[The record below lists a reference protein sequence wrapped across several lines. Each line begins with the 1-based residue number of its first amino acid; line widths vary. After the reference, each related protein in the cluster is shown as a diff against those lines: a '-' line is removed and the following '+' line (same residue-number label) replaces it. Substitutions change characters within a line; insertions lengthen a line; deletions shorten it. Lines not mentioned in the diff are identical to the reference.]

1 MESCTFKDG
10 AIKIDMTVT
19 FSRAHLD
26 IMTKNGLQKKWLRR
40 PHCDLGGLEL
50 VETRDTGVFYLMVTI
65 CAEDY
70 REGSANVSLKNPW
83 ILPVRFVYKSPG
95 RLHLLCPIPSNWH
108 LLGRVQRG
116 RRVTNEE
123 AQLYAAQIVC
133 AVESLHEMGIVGL
146 LSSENVLLDVFGNIR
161 VITPRLF
168 THDQSY
174 CVGQLA
180 YTAPEVL
187 SGDIPSQSA
196 DWWILGGFI
205 YEILT
210 GLPPFYHQDRAER
223 DRKILMEELNMPTYL
238 QGATADILL
247 CLLNKNPTQRL
258 GGAHGVSE
266 IKKHDFFL
274 GIDWQHPNGGC
285 SKICPFQ
292 PHDTRNI
299 FSNSPSRTPNGSNT
313 GPSRTSLPRK
323 IRESKGYLLEEYDFG
338 PWVNGPNPER
348 IIGRPRR
355 SSDIFNPVLSEAMQ
369 QVPLSP
375 DQAAA
380 KALQADSEREG
391 CDTEAVMARLKAALQ
406 TKQSSEKVADI
417 LDSCVSGVLET
428 VLKSPILLVNNT
440 PIGAIAPEILTCD
453 VPITA
458 LEWMVELGRADLVL
472 LLLDRGADP
481 NCTFDETYGP
491 ALTRAARERRTQ
503 LVNILA
509 PKTSRILALRTLC
522 LAVEQRD
529 IPTITSLLSG
539 GVPCNFDAA
548 DHLLPPPLTSRYDW
562 YHGEDFQRAP
572 EPTFNLSP
580 IARATRHGDVA
591 MVRLLLSHGADPNT
605 AYHSMLSLKPDWHAT
620 WQEATERNDSW
631 NRGFSCGWVVQLAMQ
646 LGYRDV
652 VDALLEGGA
661 KIGLLNPEWPVP
673 NHCCPMVPR
682 SIYLHVMAGLEGS
695 CQRRSLIREGC

>member
-1 MESCTFKDG
+1 MSPAFNYQEVLRRAEQDERNAPVPCQWPDTLTSTPAAHSNDPVQSPSVSADQVEYGILCLELQSLLSNVHGQWRPRVILEHGGSHTEFDLRKWPILGFGAGSGWSRPAATLKADISLMAQPCDAVLHLVFECHVDSNQSPGKDAVMDLGSISLGPFVEPCTRRMESCTFKDG
-10 AIKIDMTVT
+10 AIKINMTVT
-19 FSRAHLD
+19 FSRAYLD
-26 IMTKNGLQKKWLRR
+26 IMTKNGLQKKWLRQ

-50 VETRDTGVFYLMVTI
+50 VDTRDTGVFYLMVTT

-108 LLGRVQRG
+108 LLGRVHRG
-116 RRVTNEE
+116 RRVTDEE

-285 SKICPFQ
+285 SKVCPFQ

-299 FSNSPSRTPNGSNT
+299 FSNSPSRTPDGSTT

-323 IRESKGYLLEEYDFG
+323 IRKSKGYLLEEYDFG

-369 QVPLSP
+369 QVLF
-375 DQAAA
+375 
-380 KALQADSEREG
+380 E
-391 CDTEAVMARLKAALQ
+391 
-406 TKQSSEKVADI
+406 
-417 LDSCVSGVLET
+417 
-428 VLKSPILLVNNT
+428 
-440 PIGAIAPEILTCD
+440 
-453 VPITA
+453 
-458 LEWMVELGRADLVL
+458 
-472 LLLDRGADP
+472 
-481 NCTFDETYGP
+481 
-491 ALTRAARERRTQ
+491 
-503 LVNILA
+503 
-509 PKTSRILALRTLC
+509 
-522 LAVEQRD
+522 
-529 IPTITSLLSG
+529 
-539 GVPCNFDAA
+539 
-548 DHLLPPPLTSRYDW
+548 
-562 YHGEDFQRAP
+562 
-572 EPTFNLSP
+572 
-580 IARATRHGDVA
+580 
-591 MVRLLLSHGADPNT
+591 
-605 AYHSMLSLKPDWHAT
+605 
-620 WQEATERNDSW
+620 
-631 NRGFSCGWVVQLAMQ
+631 
-646 LGYRDV
+646 
-652 VDALLEGGA
+652 
-661 KIGLLNPEWPVP
+661 
-673 NHCCPMVPR
+673 PR
-682 SIYLHVMAGLEGS
+682 SGR
-695 CQRRSLIREGC
+695 C